1 MVVRPCGRHGKA
13 ESRQRKAGE
22 SLAVA
27 AFGFPLLSGLA
38 VPLCTTPNLFL
49 NRFLA
54 VGLCLFAVGRVTAG
68 ELASSRA
75 IEVVP
80 QRATLNGPLSR
91 LQMQVSGRSARGRR
105 IDLTQAVRYE
115 VLTPKVLSVTETGR
129 VIPRASGTGRLRV
142 RHGQAVV
149 DVSVTVQPMTAAV
162 RFRKDVMPIL
172 SKAGCNQGA
181 CHGSQ
186 YGKGGLK
193 LSLLGYAPEQDYP
206 ELVRDWRGR
215 RVSLIRP
222 RDSLILKKPTMQ
234 IAHGG
239 GQRFSAKSYPYRV
252 LQSWIAAGAPP
263 PSRQVLEVVDLK
275 VTPTERVYRKGDRQQ
290 LRVVARY
297 NDGSTRDVTA
307 TALYDSLADAVIQM
321 DEGGL
326 LHVIGQGQG
335 AVMVRYE
342 GQVQVSHALS
352 PFAEQVDLSSFKP
365 NNFVDEQV
373 KQHWQRLGVKPA
385 GLCSDE
391 VFIRRA
397 FLDAIGTLPKPDVV
411 ERFLASTDPRKRE
424 KLVDELLGLTGDPR
438 RDIYVNT
445 WSSYWA
451 LKWGDLLRNNRLT
464 VGDGGM
470 WAFSNWIRAALRD
483 NMPIDRF
490 VREIITA
497 QGSIYNIGPANY
509 YKIARRPA
517 DLAETTAQVFL
528 GLRLQCARC
537 HHHPFEVYRQ
547 QDYYQLAAFFTR
559 VGTKSSSDFGALGGD
574 TIVMVKRSGSIRHPR
589 TRKIMQP
596 TPLGGKPIDTKNI
609 RDLRRPLAD
618 WLTSPE
624 NPYFARNIVNRI
636 WAYFMGTGLV
646 EPIDDMR
653 ASNPPS
659 NPELLDAL
667 AADFVKNGFNLRKLM
682 RAIMTSRVYQLTAIA
697 PPESVKSTRLY
708 LHYNVKRLPAEVLFD
723 AIDFAC
729 GTHEAFRGVPKGTRA
744 IDLPDPNYSSYFL
757 DTLGRP
763 KRVIACECERTSQP
777 NLAQVLDIA
786 NGELVNRKLHDRAGR
801 IATLLRTKVRDK
813 EATRQLYLVTL
824 SRPPTPR
831 EVAACR
837 QIISQAK
844 NRREGLE
851 DVLWALINSREFLF
865 NH

>member
-1 MVVRPCGRHGKA
+1 MSAEGVGRSSAAVFVCRITCYAAVV
-13 ESRQRKAGE
+13 AGV
-22 SLAVA
+22 L
-27 AFGFPLLSGLA
+27 PL
-38 VPLCTTPNLFL
+38 
-49 NRFLA
+49 
-54 VGLCLFAVGRVTAG
+54 LFAVPVVHAADVVSPRT
-68 ELASSRA
+68 

-80 QRATLNGPLSR
+80 RQAELNGPLSL
-91 LQMQVSGRSARGRR
+91 LQMQVSGTSKSGRR
-105 IDLTQAVRYE
+105 IDLTHTARYE
-115 VLTPKVLSVTETGR
+115 VLTPEILSVTETGR
-129 VIPRASGTGRLRV
+129 VIPRASGEGRLRV
-142 RHGQAVV
+142 RHGQSVV
-149 DVSVTVQPMTAAV
+149 DVPVLVQQMATAV
-162 RFRKDVMPIL
+162 RFRRDVMPIL

-186 YGKGGLK
+186 FGKGGLK

-206 ELVRDWRGR
+206 GLVRDWRQR

-222 RDSLILKKPTMQ
+222 QDSLILKKATMQ
-234 IAHGG
+234 TVHGG
-239 GQRFSAKSYPYRV
+239 GGRFSAKSYPYQV
-252 LQSWIAAGAPP
+252 LRSWITAGAPP
-263 PSRQVLEVVDLK
+263 PSRKELEVVDLK
-275 VTPTERVYRKGDRQQ
+275 VTPTERVYRVKDGQQ

-297 NDGSTRDVTA
+297 DDGTTRDVTA
-307 TALYDSLADAVIQM
+307 TALYDTLADAVVQV
-321 DEGGL
+321 DDDGYLRAVG
-326 LHVIGQGQG
+326 HGQG
-335 AVMVRYE
+335 AVMVRFE
-342 GQVQVSHALS
+342 GQVKVSHVLS
-352 PFAEQVDLSSFKP
+352 PFSEHVDLSGFKP
-365 NNFVDEQV
+365 NNFVDEKV
-373 KQHWQRLGVKPA
+373 KQLWQRLGVKPS

-391 VFIRRA
+391 VFVRRA
-397 FLDAIGTLPKPDVV
+397 FIDAIGTLPKPDVV

-445 WSSYWA
+445 WSNYWT

-470 WAFSNWIRAALRD
+470 WAFSNWIRASLRN
-483 NMPIDRF
+483 NMPMDRF

-509 YKIARRPA
+509 YKIARKPI

-528 GLRLQCARC
+528 GIRLQCARC

-547 QDYYQLAAFFTR
+547 KDYYQLAAFFTR

-574 TIVMVKRSGSIRHPR
+574 TIVMVKSSGSIRHPR
-589 TRKIMQP
+589 TRKVMQP
-596 TPLGGKPIDTKNI
+596 TPLGGEPIDASKI

-618 WLTSPE
+618 WLTSPK
-624 NPYFARNIVNRI
+624 NPFFARNISNRT

-667 AADFVKNGFNLRKLM
+667 AADFIRNGFNLRKLM

-697 PPESVKSTRLY
+697 RPDSVKSTRLY
-708 LHYNVKRLPAEVLFD
+708 LHYNVKRLPAEVLLD

-729 GTHEAFRGVPKGTRA
+729 GTQETFRGVPKGTRA

-763 KRVIACECERTSQP
+763 KRVIACECERTAQP
-777 NLAQVLDIA
+777 NLAQVLGIA
-786 NGELVNRKLHDRAGR
+786 NGELINRKLIDRKGR
-801 IATLLRTKVRDK
+801 IATLLRTKASDK
-813 EATRQLYLVTL
+813 QVVRQLYMVTL
-824 SRPPTPR
+824 SRPPTSQ
-831 EVAACR
+831 EVSVCR
-837 QIISQAK
+837 QIFSRAG